1 MKKLIIAVAAVAM
14 GIAANA
20 ASYSW
25 SAPSGRLL
33 NGTGNTGA
41 ANYVADGTTAYLLF
55 ASVLSQAD
63 LVSGFNTAGGASYAS
78 TVAGKA
84 VSTGTVNDAA
94 RIDSAAFT
102 YDTTA
107 DQTAY
112 FVVFNGDNMY
122 VSDTA
127 TAAYAA
133 VGTSDVEFGSLT
145 ASSKPLPSDASAG
158 FGSAGWYSAAS
169 APVPEPTSGLLMLLG
184 MAGLALRRGRRS

>member
-1 MKKLIIAVAAVAM
+1 MKKLMIALVAVAAAVV
-14 GIAANA
+14 ANA
-20 ASYSW
+20 ASFSW

-55 ASVLSQAD
+55 ASALSQAD

-84 VSTGTVNDAA
+84 VSTGSVNDAA
-94 RIDSAAFT
+94 RIDSVAFT
-102 YDTTA
+102 SDVTA

-122 VSDTA
+122 VSDAVTA
-127 TAAYAA
+127 TYLA

-145 ASSKPLPSDASAG
+145 ASSKPVPLDAAGGYSA
-158 FGSAGWYSAAS
+158 AGWYTAS
-169 APVPEPTSGLLMLLG
+169 VPEPTSGLLMLLG
-184 MAGLALRRGRRS
+184 MAGLALRRRRA